1 MPEYAAIDLE
11 TTGLDPARDRVIEV
25 GAVAFTPDRIT
36 STLERL
42 VDPGR
47 SVPDTVLRLTGI
59 KQEEL
64 RGAAS
69 PESALG
75 ELAEFIRGRQPV
87 GHGARLDVDFL
98 TSAGLWDPAQEILDT
113 LDVSRILLPA
123 AASHSLPLLAVE
135 MGFSQPR
142 PHRALDDADATRQL
156 LLRLREEAAAF
167 DEGLK
172 ESMLALV
179 APYEW
184 PIARFFAEAFTA
196 PNPDPMP
203 VSARRT
209 HSLRVGKSTGVPPD
223 DPDVVAALLRPEG
236 PLAGV
241 LPDYEHREPQLQM
254 LLAVAQIQARGGTL
268 VVEAGTGTG
277 KSLAYL
283 VPSIARAV
291 RFGER
296 VVVSTN
302 THTLQEQLMSKDLPG
317 LREWLPWD
325 FKSCLLKG
333 RSNYVSL
340 RRWRRY
346 LAELCHDADELRF
359 KLKVLVWLHS
369 TESGDRSELR
379 LHGREEVFWAR
390 IASDP
395 LDCIGIHCTGEDC
408 YVHRARA
415 EAEAADLVVVNHS
428 LLLADAE
435 VGGGLLPPFEHLVID
450 EAHHLEE
457 AATRGLRQEIDG
469 PGLLALLERLASFS
483 SPPSGEVP
491 SGSRSEPHGEGDLH
505 YGSVEERGGDN
516 RRSRDMH
523 SGLLEQL
530 RRQPHLGE
538 STEALAQA
546 VPLTLVAVQRVSE
559 LFESAVTWVGARLNE
574 GERRD
579 DSLRLT
585 SLLREDAGWLPVR
598 LAGENAVTAL
608 AALDRT
614 LRRAVGGVRD
624 WLGGAEPDQ
633 GVRELELIRGRLHVA
648 AALVDEALQKP
659 DANRVYWF
667 TLISRSENLVL
678 RAAPI
683 NVGSL
688 LREHV
693 YAERRST
700 VFTSATLAVGGSFD
714 YFRSRVG
721 LGPEVEELILP
732 SPFDFLHQALV
743 CLPTDFTGPEHEDF
757 DRQVEEVIAA
767 VARRVGG
774 RTLVLFTSH
783 RQLRDLHT
791 ALKHRV
797 DLDEV
802 LILGQGIDGQRRQ
815 LLKTFEE
822 ADRPLLLGTASFWEG
837 IDVPGERLSCVIMVR
852 LPFPVPTEPV
862 YAARAEQV
870 RDAFIQLAL
879 PQAALRLK
887 QGFGRLI
894 RRSTDRGAVVILD
907 NRILGRDYGK
917 AFLDVLPPASRFV
930 GPAGEIADQVGQ
942 WLGGKTPSPPEQGGV
957 PGAGF
962 ARPGPMRGDVPPHG
976 EGWGGDVERGASD
989 L

>member
-1 MPEYAAIDLE
+1 VPEYAALDLE
-11 TTGLDPARDRVIEV
+11 TTGLDPSRDRVIEV
-25 GAVAFTPDRIT
+25 GAVAFTPDRVT
-36 STLERL
+36 TTLERL

-47 SVPDTVLRLTGI
+47 AVPETVLRLTGI
-59 KQEEL
+59 RQEEL

-69 PESALG
+69 AESALR
-75 ELAEFIRGRQPV
+75 ELSSFLRGRQPV

-98 TSAGLWDPAQEILDT
+98 TAAGLWDPSQEILDT
-113 LDVSRILLPA
+113 LDVARILLPS
-123 AASHSLPLLAVE
+123 AASHSLPLLATE
-135 MGFSQPR
+135 MGFTQPR

-156 LLRLREEAAAF
+156 LLRLREEAAAL
-167 DEGLK
+167 DESLK

-184 PIARFFAEAFTA
+184 PVARFFADALTA
-196 PNPDPMP
+196 PNPDPEP
-203 VSARRT
+203 APADFVGSVR
-209 HSLRVGKSTGVPPD
+209 HGKSAEAPPD
-223 DPDVVAALLRPEG
+223 DPRKVAALLGPDG
-236 PLAGV
+236 PLAGL
-241 LPDYEHREPQLQM
+241 LPGYEHREPQVQM
-254 LLAVAQIQARGGTL
+254 MLAVAQIQARGGTL

-291 RFGER
+291 RYGER
-296 VVVSTN
+296 AVVSTN
-302 THTLQEQLMSKDLPG
+302 THTLQEQLMSKDLPSLG
-317 LREWLPWD
+317 EWLPWD
-325 FKSCLLKG
+325 FKACLLKG

-346 LAELCHDADELRF
+346 LAEPCRDGEELRF
-359 KLKVLVWLHS
+359 KLKILIWLN
-369 TESGDRSELR
+369 TTVSGDRSELR
-379 LHGREEVFWAR
+379 LYGREEVMWTR

-395 LDCIGIHCTGEDC
+395 LDCVGIHCTKEDC

-415 EAEAADLVVVNHS
+415 EADSADLVVVNHA

-435 VGGGLLPPFEHLVID
+435 VGGGLLPEFDHLVID

-457 AATRGLRQEIDG
+457 AATRGLRQEVDG
-469 PGLLALLERLASFS
+469 PGLLALLERLASS
-483 SPPSGEVP
+483 NGERP
-491 SGSRSEPHGEGDLH
+491 G
-505 YGSVEERGGDN
+505 
-516 RRSRDMH
+516 
-523 SGLLEQL
+523 GLLEEL
-530 RRQPHLGE
+530 RRQPHLGASNE
-538 STEALAQA
+538 VLGDAI
-546 VPLTLVAVQRVSE
+546 PLNLSAGARVRE
-559 LFESAVTWVGARLNE
+559 LFESAGVWVAARL
-574 GERRD
+574 GDSERRD
-579 DSLRLT
+579 ESLRLT
-585 SLLREDAGWLPVR
+585 AALRDDEAWPALR

-608 AALDRT
+608 AVLDGA
-614 LRRAVGGVRD
+614 LRRAVGGSRE

-633 GVRELELIRGRLHVA
+633 GVRELEIIRGRLQGA
-648 AALVDEALQKP
+648 SALLEEAVLTP
-659 DANRVYWF
+659 DPNRVYWF
-667 TLISRSENLVL
+667 TMIARTENLVL

-688 LREHV
+688 LRDRV
-693 YAERRST
+693 YANRRST
-700 VFTSATLAVGGSFD
+700 VFTSATLAVGGTFD

-721 LGPEVEELILP
+721 LGPDVEELILA

-743 CLPTDFTGPEHEDF
+743 CLPTDLPLPEHETF
-757 DRQVEEVIAA
+757 DAEVEEVVASIAH
-767 VARRVGG
+767 RVGG

-783 RQLRDLHT
+783 RQLRDVHA

-815 LLKTFEE
+815 LLKSFEE
-822 ADRPLLLGTASFWEG
+822 AERPLLLGTASFWEG

-870 RDAFIQLAL
+870 RDAFAQLAL

-930 GPAGEIADQVGQ
+930 GPAAEIADRVGD
-942 WLGGKTPSPPEQGGV
+942 WLD
-957 PGAGF
+957 AGSVV
-962 ARPGPMRGDVPPHG
+962 AIP
-976 EGWGGDVERGASD
+976 ASRE
-989 L
+989 LPTG

>member
-1 MPEYAAIDLE
+1 VPEYAALDLE

-25 GAVAFTPDRIT
+25 GAVAFTPDHVTR
-36 STLERL
+36 TLERL

-47 SVPDTVLRLTGI
+47 AVPEMVLKLTGI
-59 KQEEL
+59 KPEEL

-69 PESALG
+69 AESALR
-75 ELAEFIRGRQPV
+75 ELADFLHGRQPV

-98 TSAGLWDPAQEILDT
+98 AAAGLWDPATEILDT
-113 LDVSRILLPA
+113 LDVARILLPGA
-123 AASHSLPLLAVE
+123 PSHSLPLLAVE
-135 MGFSQPR
+135 MGFTQPR

-156 LLRLREEAAAF
+156 LLRLRDEAAAL
-167 DEGLK
+167 DETLK
-172 ESMLALV
+172 EAMLALV

-184 PIARFFAEAFTA
+184 SIARFFADALTA
-196 PNPDPMP
+196 PNPDPGP
-203 VSARRT
+203 ASVERVDSVRGRSAE
-209 HSLRVGKSTGVPPD
+209 LPPD
-223 DPDVVAALLRPEG
+223 NPELVAALLAPDG
-236 PLAGV
+236 PLAGA

-254 LLAVAQIQARGGTL
+254 LLAVAQIQARGGIL

-291 RFGER
+291 RHGER

-302 THTLQEQLMSKDLPG
+302 THTLQEQLMGKDLPG
-317 LREWLPWD
+317 MRAWLPWD
-325 FKSCLLKG
+325 FKAVLLKG

-340 RRWRRY
+340 RRWRRF
-346 LAELCHDADELRF
+346 LAEPCREADELRF
-359 KLKVLVWLHS
+359 KLKILLWLHS

-379 LHGREEVFWAR
+379 LHGREEVLWTN

-395 LDCIGIHCTGEDC
+395 LDCVGIHCTKEDC

-415 EAEAADLVVVNHS
+415 EAEAADLVVVNHA

-435 VGGGLLPPFEHLVID
+435 VGGGLLPDFDHLVVD

-457 AATRGLRQEIDG
+457 AATRGLRQEVDG
-469 PGLLALLERLASFS
+469 PGLLALLERLVL
-483 SPPSGEVP
+483 PPG
-491 SGSRSEPHGEGDLH
+491 
-505 YGSVEERGGDN
+505 
-516 RRSRDMH
+516 
-523 SGLLEQL
+523 SGLLSELQ
-530 RRQPHLGE
+530 RQPHLGSSE
-538 STEALAQA
+538 EAFEQA
-546 VPLTLVAVQRVSE
+546 IPMSHAAVERVRE
-559 LFESAVTWVGARLNE
+559 LFEGAANWVAARL
-574 GERRD
+574 GDLERRD

-585 SLLREDAGWLPVR
+585 QVLREDPGWTQVN

-608 AALDRT
+608 SALDAAL
-614 LRRAVGGVRD
+614 RRSVAGVRD
-624 WLGGAEPDQ
+624 WLGGSEPDQ
-633 GVRELELIRGRLHVA
+633 GIRELEIIRGRLA
-648 AALVDEALQKP
+648 AAAGVLDEALLTP
-659 DANRVYWF
+659 DLNRVYWF
-667 TLISRSENLVL
+667 TLLARTDNLVL
-678 RAAPI
+678 REAPI

-688 LREHV
+688 LRDRV

-700 VFTSATLAVGGSFD
+700 VFTSATLAVGGTFD
-714 YFRSRVG
+714 YFSSRVG
-721 LGPEVEELILP
+721 LGPGIEELILP

-743 CLPTDFTGPEHEDF
+743 CLPTDFPSPEQETF
-757 DRQVEEVIAA
+757 DQEVTDV
-767 VARRVGG
+767 VASVALRVGG

-783 RQLRDLHT
+783 RQLRDVHA
-791 ALKHRV
+791 ALKHRT

-815 LLKTFEE
+815 LLKAFEE
-822 ADRPLLLGTASFWEG
+822 AERPLLLGTASFWEG

-870 RDAFIQLAL
+870 RDGFAQLAL

-930 GPAGEIADQVGQ
+930 GPSSEIAARVGE
-942 WLGGKTPSPPEQGGV
+942 WLG
-957 PGAGF
+957 
-962 ARPGPMRGDVPPHG
+962 RD
-976 EGWGGDVERGASD
+976 
-989 L
+989 

>member
-1 MPEYAAIDLE
+1 LAVPEYAALDLE

-25 GAVAFTPDRIT
+25 GAVAFTPDRV
-36 STLERL
+36 SETLERL

-47 SVPDTVLRLTGI
+47 AVPEAVLRLTGI
-59 KQEEL
+59 RQEEL
-64 RGAAS
+64 RGAARA
-69 PESALG
+69 EDALR
-75 ELAEFIRGRQPV
+75 ELAEFLRGRQPV

-98 TSAGLWDPAQEILDT
+98 TLAGLWDPAQEILDT
-113 LDVSRILLPA
+113 LDIARILLPA
-123 AASHSLPLLAVE
+123 AQSHSLPLLAVE

-156 LLRLREEAAAF
+156 LLRLRDEAAGF
-167 DEGLK
+167 DDGLK
-172 ESMLALV
+172 EPMLALV

-184 PIARFFAEAFTA
+184 PIARFFAEALTA
-196 PNPDPMP
+196 PNPDLVTAPAAR
-203 VSARRT
+203 VHSAR
-209 HSLRVGKSTGVPPD
+209 SGKTSGRPPD
-223 DPDVVAALLRPEG
+223 DPILVAALLGPEG

-241 LPDYEHREPQLQM
+241 MPGYEHREPQMQM
-254 LLAVAQIQARGGTL
+254 LLAVAQIQGRGGSL

-291 RFGER
+291 RYDER

-302 THTLQEQLMSKDLPG
+302 THTLQEQLMGKDLPG

-325 FKSCLLKG
+325 FTACLLKG

-346 LAELCHDADELRF
+346 LAEVCHDPDELRF
-359 KLKVLVWLHS
+359 KLKILVWLHS

-379 LHGREEVFWAR
+379 LQGREEVFWAR

-395 LDCIGIHCTGEDC
+395 LDCVGIHCTKEDC

-415 EAEAADLVVVNHS
+415 EAEAADLVVINHA

-435 VGGGLLPPFEHLVID
+435 VGGGLLPPFAHLVID

-457 AATRGLRQEIDG
+457 AATRGLREEVDG
-469 PGLLALLERLASFS
+469 PGLLALVERL
-483 SPPSGEVP
+483 
-491 SGSRSEPHGEGDLH
+491 
-505 YGSVEERGGDN
+505 GGGGAG
-516 RRSRDMH
+516 
-523 SGLLEQL
+523 GLLEEL
-530 RRQPHLGE
+530 RRQPHLGA
-538 STEALAQA
+538 SGDALVEA
-546 VPLTLVAVQRVSE
+546 VPLTVSAAQRVRD
-559 LFESAVTWVGARLNE
+559 LFDIAVTWVGARLNE
-574 GERRD
+574 AERRD
-579 DSLRLT
+579 DSLRMT
-585 SLLREDAGWLPVR
+585 PLLRADAGWEAVR
-598 LAGENAVTAL
+598 LAGENAATSL
-608 AALDRT
+608 AAMDGV
-614 LRRAVGGVRD
+614 LRRAVGASRD
-624 WLGGAEPDQ
+624 WLGGVEPDQ
-633 GVRELELIRGRLHVA
+633 GVRELEIIRGRLHA
-648 AALVDEALQKP
+648 ATELLSEALLAP
-659 DANRVYWF
+659 DPNRVYWF
-667 TLISRSENLVL
+667 TLFARTDNLVL

-683 NVGSL
+683 NVGPL
-688 LREHV
+688 LRDRV
-693 YAERRST
+693 YSERRST

-721 LGPEVEELILP
+721 LGPDVEELILP

-743 CLPTDFTGPEHEDF
+743 CLPTDLPGPEDEDF
-757 DRQVEEVIAA
+757 DHRVEEVVAA

-783 RQLRDLHT
+783 RQLRDVHA

-802 LILGQGIDGQRRQ
+802 LILGQGIDGQRRH
-815 LLKTFEE
+815 LLKSFEE
-822 ADRPLLLGTASFWEG
+822 AERPLLLGTASFWEG

-852 LPFPVPTEPV
+852 LPFPVPSEPV

-870 RDAFIQLAL
+870 RDSFVQLAL

-907 NRILGRDYGK
+907 NRILGKDYGN

-930 GPAGEIADQVGQ
+930 GPAEEIAERIGD
-942 WLGGKTPSPPEQGGV
+942 WLESSPPGGE
-957 PGAGF
+957 
-962 ARPGPMRGDVPPHG
+962 VPPG
-976 EGWGGDVERGASD
+976 LRSKPRGGGA
-989 L
+989 

>member
-1 MPEYAAIDLE
+1 VVPEYAALDLE

-25 GAVAFTPDRIT
+25 GAVAFTPDHVSGT
-36 STLERL
+36 MERL

-47 SVPDTVLRLTGI
+47 AVPEAVLRLTGI
-59 KQEEL
+59 RQEEL
-64 RGAAS
+64 QGAAS
-69 PESALG
+69 AESALG
-75 ELAEFIRGRQPV
+75 ELSDFLRGRQPV

-98 TSAGLWDPAQEILDT
+98 TAAGLWDSSQEILDT
-113 LDVSRILLPA
+113 LDVARILLPA
-123 AASHSLPLLAVE
+123 APSHSLPVLAVE
-135 MGFSQPR
+135 LGFSQPR

-167 DEGLK
+167 DESLK

-184 PIARFFAEAFTA
+184 PVARFFAESLTA
-196 PNPDPMP
+196 PNPDPVP
-203 VSARRT
+203 ASASRA
-209 HSLRVGKSTGVPPD
+209 HSSHAGKSTGRPPE
-223 DPDVVAALLRPEG
+223 DPGLVAALLGPEG

-241 LPDYEHREPQLQM
+241 LPGYEHREPQMQM
-254 LLAVAQIQARGGTL
+254 LLAVAQIQGRGGSL

-291 RFGER
+291 RHDER

-325 FKSCLLKG
+325 FTACLLKG

-346 LAELCHDADELRF
+346 LAEVCHDSEELRF
-359 KLKVLVWLHS
+359 KLKILIWLHS

-379 LHGREEVFWAR
+379 LHGREEVMWTR

-395 LDCIGIHCTGEDC
+395 LDCVGIHCTKEDC

-415 EAEAADLVVVNHS
+415 EAEAADLVVINHA

-435 VGGGLLPPFEHLVID
+435 VGGGLLPPFDHLVID
-450 EAHHLEE
+450 EAHHLED
-457 AATRGLRQEIDG
+457 AATRGLRQEVDG
-469 PGLLALLERLASFS
+469 PGLRALLARLGA
-483 SPPSGEVP
+483 G
-491 SGSRSEPHGEGDLH
+491 
-505 YGSVEERGGDN
+505 
-516 RRSRDMH
+516 
-523 SGLLEQL
+523 GLLAEL
-530 RRQPHLGE
+530 RRQPHLGA
-538 STEALAQA
+538 SGDALAGA
-546 VPLTLVAVQRVSE
+546 LPLVLTAEQRVSE
-559 LFESAVTWVGARLNE
+559 LFEAAVAWVGARLNE
-574 GERRD
+574 PERRD

-585 SLLREDAGWLPVR
+585 SALRGDPGWQTVR
-598 LAGENAVTAL
+598 LTGENAATAL
-608 AALDRT
+608 AVLDGA
-614 LRRAVGGVRD
+614 LRRAVSGARD
-624 WLGGAEPDQ
+624 WLGGTEPDQ
-633 GVRELELIRGRLHVA
+633 GVRELEIIRGRLHGA
-648 AALVDEALQKP
+648 AVLLGEALLTP
-659 DANRVYWF
+659 DSNRVYWF
-667 TLISRSENLVL
+667 TLFARTDNLVL

-688 LREHV
+688 LRDRV
-693 YAERRST
+693 YTERRST
-700 VFTSATLAVGGSFD
+700 VFTSATLAVGGTFD

-721 LGPEVEELILP
+721 LGPETEELILP

-743 CLPTDFTGPEHEDF
+743 CLPIDLPAPEHEDF
-757 DRQVEEVIAA
+757 DRAVEEVVAA
-767 VARRVGG
+767 VAGRVGG

-783 RQLRDLHT
+783 RQLRDVHT

-802 LILGQGIDGQRRQ
+802 LILGQGIDGQRRH
-815 LLKTFEE
+815 LLKSFEE

-852 LPFPVPTEPV
+852 LPFPVPSEPV

-870 RDAFIQLAL
+870 RDAFAQLAL

-907 NRILGRDYGK
+907 NRILGKDYGK

-930 GPAGEIADQVGQ
+930 GPAHEIADQVGE
-942 WLGGKTPSPPEQGGV
+942 WLEPS
-957 PGAGF
+957 
-962 ARPGPMRGDVPPHG
+962 
-976 EGWGGDVERGASD
+976 
-989 L
+989 

>member
-1 MPEYAAIDLE
+1 VPEYAALDLE

-25 GAVAFTPDRIT
+25 GAVAFTPERVTATI
-36 STLERL
+36 ERL

-47 SVPDTVLRLTGI
+47 AVPEPVLRLTGI
-59 KQEEL
+59 KPEEL

-69 PESALG
+69 AEEALR
-75 ELAEFIRGRQPV
+75 ELADFIRGRQPV

-98 TSAGLWDPAQEILDT
+98 TAAGLWDPAQEILDT
-113 LDVSRILLPA
+113 LDVARILMPA
-123 AASHSLPLLAVE
+123 AVSHSLPLLAGE
-135 MGFSQPR
+135 LGFAQPR
-142 PHRALDDADATRQL
+142 PHRAFDDADATRQL
-156 LLRLREEAAAF
+156 LLRLREEATGL

-172 ESMLALV
+172 DSMLALV
-179 APYEW
+179 APYDW
-184 PIARFFAEAFTA
+184 SIARFFADALTA
-196 PNPDPMP
+196 PNPDPP
-203 VSARRT
+203 STSAARS
-209 HSLRVGKSTGVPPD
+209 HIAHPGKRADLPPD
-223 DPDVVAALLRPEG
+223 DPNAVVALLGPEG
-236 PLAGV
+236 PLAGL
-241 LPDYEHREPQLQM
+241 LPGYEHREPQLQM
-254 LLAVAQIQARGGTL
+254 GLAVAQIQARGGTL

-283 VPSIARAV
+283 VPSITRAV
-291 RFGER
+291 RYDER

-302 THTLQEQLMSKDLPG
+302 THTLQEQLMGKDLPG
-317 LREWLPWD
+317 LREWLPWE
-325 FKSCLLKG
+325 FKACLLKG

-346 LAELCHDADELRF
+346 LAEPCRESEELRF
-359 KLKVLVWLHS
+359 KLKVLVWLNS

-379 LHGREEVFWAR
+379 LYGREEVFWTR

-415 EAEAADLVVVNHS
+415 EAEAADLVVVNHA

-435 VGGGLLPPFEHLVID
+435 VGGGLLPEFDHLIID

-457 AATRGLRQEIDG
+457 AATRGLRQEVDG
-469 PGLLALLERLASFS
+469 PGLLALLDRLAVAAA
-483 SPPSGEVP
+483 SPRT
-491 SGSRSEPHGEGDLH
+491 GSDAA
-505 YGSVEERGGDN
+505 SV
-516 RRSRDMH
+516 
-523 SGLLEQL
+523 GLLQEL
-530 RRQPHLGE
+530 RRQPHLGA
-538 STEALAQA
+538 SGEALTDA
-546 VPLTLVAVQRVSE
+546 VPLALTATERVRE
-559 LFESAVTWVGARLNE
+559 LFAIAVAWVAARLNDT
-574 GERRD
+574 ERRD

-585 SLLREDAGWLPVR
+585 PTLREDEGWTPLH
-598 LAGENAVTAL
+598 LAAENAATAL
-608 AALDRT
+608 AAVDAI
-614 LRRAVGGVRD
+614 LRRAVGGARE
-624 WLGGAEPDQ
+624 WLGGTEPDQ
-633 GVRELELIRGRLHVA
+633 GIRELEIIRGRLHSA
-648 AALVDEALQKP
+648 AGLLGEALLTP
-659 DANRVYWF
+659 HPNRVYWF
-667 TLISRSENLVL
+667 TILARSENLVL
-678 RAAPI
+678 RGAPI

-688 LREHV
+688 LRERV

-721 LGPEVEELILP
+721 LAPDVEELILP

-743 CLPTDFTGPEHEDF
+743 CLPTDFPVPEHEDF
-757 DRQVEEVIAA
+757 NAHVVEAVAA

-783 RQLRDLHT
+783 HQLRDVHA
-791 ALKHRV
+791 ALKQRV

-815 LLKTFEE
+815 LLKSFEE

-852 LPFPVPTEPV
+852 LPFPVPTDPV

-870 RDAFIQLAL
+870 RDPFAQLAL

-930 GPAGEIADQVGQ
+930 GPAAEISDRVGEWLDQ
-942 WLGGKTPSPPEQGGV
+942 S
-957 PGAGF
+957 
-962 ARPGPMRGDVPPHG
+962 
-976 EGWGGDVERGASD
+976 
-989 L
+989 

>member
-1 MPEYAAIDLE
+1 MPEYAALDLE

-36 STLERL
+36 TTLERL

-47 SVPDTVLRLTGI
+47 SVPEIVLRLTGI
-59 KQEEL
+59 KPEEL

-69 PESALG
+69 AESALR
-75 ELAEFIRGRQPV
+75 ELADFLHGRQPV

-98 TSAGLWDPAQEILDT
+98 AAAGMWDPSAEILDT
-113 LDVSRILLPA
+113 LDVARILLPS
-123 AASHSLPLLAVE
+123 AASHSLPLLALE
-135 MGFSQPR
+135 MGFTQPR

-156 LLRLREEAAAF
+156 LLRLRDEAAAL
-167 DEGLK
+167 DETLK

-184 PIARFFAEAFTA
+184 AIARFFAEALTA
-196 PNPDPMP
+196 PHPDPGP
-203 VSARRT
+203 VSTEVVDSDRGRSAEP
-209 HSLRVGKSTGVPPD
+209 PPD
-223 DPDVVAALLRPEG
+223 DPTIMAALLGPEG
-236 PLAGV
+236 PLAGL
-241 LPDYEHREPQLQM
+241 LPGYEHREAQLQM

-291 RFGER
+291 RHDER

-302 THTLQEQLMSKDLPG
+302 THTLQEQLMGKDLPG

-325 FKSCLLKG
+325 FKACLLKG

-346 LAELCHDADELRF
+346 LAEPCKDPEELKF
-359 KLKVLVWLHS
+359 KLKVLIWLHT

-379 LHGREEVFWAR
+379 LYGREEVMWAQ

-395 LDCIGIHCTGEDC
+395 LDCVGIHCTKEDC

-415 EAEAADLVVVNHS
+415 EAESANLVVINHA

-435 VGGGLLPPFEHLVID
+435 VGGGLLPDFDHLVID

-457 AATRGLRQEIDG
+457 AATRGLRQEVDG
-469 PGLLALLERLASFS
+469 PGLLALLERLAS
-483 SPPSGEVP
+483 PPA
-491 SGSRSEPHGEGDLH
+491 
-505 YGSVEERGGDN
+505 
-516 RRSRDMH
+516 
-523 SGLLEQL
+523 GLLSELQ
-530 RRQPHLGE
+530 RQPHLG
-538 STEALAQA
+538 SSDEAFGQA
-546 VPLTLVAVQRVSE
+546 IPMSVAAGERVRE
-559 LFESAVTWVGARLNE
+559 LFDLAARWVGARL
-574 GERRD
+574 GDAERRD
-579 DSLRLT
+579 DSVRLT
-585 SLLREDAGWLPVR
+585 PVLREDEGWPAVR
-598 LAGENAVTAL
+598 LAAENAVTSL
-608 AALDRT
+608 TALDAG
-614 LRRAVGGVRD
+614 LRRAVAGVRD
-624 WLGGAEPDQ
+624 WLGGTEPDQ
-633 GVRELELIRGRLHVA
+633 GIRELEIIRGRLEA
-648 AALVDEALQKP
+648 ASRVLDEALLTP
-659 DANRVYWF
+659 DSNRVYWF
-667 TLISRSENLVL
+667 TLLTRTENLVL

-683 NVGSL
+683 NVGVL
-688 LREHV
+688 LRERV
-693 YAERRST
+693 YSDLRST
-700 VFTSATLAVGGSFD
+700 VFTSATLAVGGNFD

-721 LGPEVEELILP
+721 LGPGIEELILP

-743 CLPTDFTGPEHEDF
+743 CLPTDLPSPEHEAF
-757 DRQVEEVIAA
+757 DQEVGEIVAS

-783 RQLRDLHT
+783 RQLRDVHA
-791 ALKHRV
+791 ALKQRT

-815 LLKTFEE
+815 LLKSFEE
-822 ADRPLLLGTASFWEG
+822 AERPLLLGTASFWEG
-837 IDVPGERLSCVIMVR
+837 IDVPGEKLSCVIMVR

-870 RDAFIQLAL
+870 RDGFAQLAL

-917 AFLDVLPPASRFV
+917 AFLEVLPPASRFV
-930 GPAGEIADQVGQ
+930 GPAAEIAGKVGD
-942 WLGGKTPSPPEQGGV
+942 WLEVASP
-957 PGAGF
+957 
-962 ARPGPMRGDVPPHG
+962 R
-976 EGWGGDVERGASD
+976 
-989 L
+989 

>member
-1 MPEYAAIDLE
+1 MPEYAALDLE
-11 TTGLDPARDRVIEV
+11 TTGLDPARDRVIEI
-25 GAVAFTPDRIT
+25 GAVAFTPDRV
-36 STLERL
+36 STTLQRL

-47 SVPDTVLRLTGI
+47 AVPETVLKLTGI
-59 KQEEL
+59 KPEEL

-69 PESALG
+69 PESALR
-75 ELAEFIRGRQPV
+75 ELADFLRGRQPV

-98 TSAGLWDPAQEILDT
+98 SAAGLWDPSTEILDT
-113 LDVSRILLPA
+113 LDVARILLPS
-123 AASHSLPLLAVE
+123 AASHSLPLLATE
-135 MGFSQPR
+135 LGFNQPR

-156 LLRLREEAAAF
+156 LLRLREEAAIL
-167 DEGLK
+167 DEQLK
-172 ESMLALV
+172 DSMLALV

-184 PIARFFAEAFTA
+184 SIARFFAEALTS
-196 PNPDPMP
+196 PNPDPGAASNEVVDSVRGQP
-203 VSARRT
+203 GET
-209 HSLRVGKSTGVPPD
+209 PPE
-223 DPDVVAALLRPEG
+223 DPMLMAALLGPDG
-236 PLAGV
+236 PLAGL
-241 LPDYEHREPQLQM
+241 LPGYEHREPQLQM

-283 VPSIARAV
+283 VPSIARSV
-291 RFGER
+291 RHSER

-302 THTLQEQLMSKDLPG
+302 THTLQEQLMVKDLPG

-325 FKSCLLKG
+325 FKACLLKG

-340 RRWRRY
+340 RRWRRF
-346 LAELCHDADELRF
+346 LAEPCRDPEELKF
-359 KLKVLVWLHS
+359 KLKVLLWLHT
-369 TESGDRSELR
+369 TESGDSSELR
-379 LHGREEVFWAR
+379 LHGREEVLWAQ

-395 LDCIGIHCTGEDC
+395 LDCVGIHCTKEDC

-415 EAEAADLVVVNHS
+415 EAEAANLVVINHA

-435 VGGGLLPPFEHLVID
+435 VGGGLLPDFDHLVVD
-450 EAHHLEE
+450 EAHHLED
-457 AATRGLRQEIDG
+457 AATRGLRQEVDG
-469 PGLLALLERLASFS
+469 PGLIALLERLAGHDSTD
-483 SPPSGEVP
+483 GAK
-491 SGSRSEPHGEGDLH
+491 
-505 YGSVEERGGDN
+505 
-516 RRSRDMH
+516 
-523 SGLLEQL
+523 GLLAEL
-530 RRQPHLGE
+530 RRQPHLGSSE
-538 STEALAQA
+538 EAFGQA
-546 VPLTLVAVQRVSE
+546 TPMSVAAGQRVRDFFGLAE
-559 LFESAVTWVGARLNE
+559 DWVGTKLGEA
-574 GERRD
+574 ERRD
-579 DSLRLT
+579 DSVRLT
-585 SLLREDAGWLPVR
+585 PALREDPAWESLSI
-598 LAGENAVTAL
+598 AAENAVTAL
-608 AALDRT
+608 TALDT
-614 LRRAVGGVRD
+614 ELRRAVAGVRD
-624 WLGGAEPDQ
+624 WLGGSEPDQ
-633 GVRELELIRGRLHVA
+633 GIRELEIIRGRLEA
-648 AALVDEALQKP
+648 ASRLLDEAVLRP

-667 TLISRSENLVL
+667 TLISRTENLVL

-688 LREHV
+688 LRDRV
-693 YAERRST
+693 YGDRKST
-700 VFTSATLAVGGSFD
+700 VFTSATLAVGGTFD

-721 LGPEVEELILP
+721 VNEGIEELILP

-743 CLPTDFTGPEHEDF
+743 CLPSDFPGPEHETF
-757 DRQVEEVIAA
+757 DQQVEEVIAS

-783 RQLRDLHT
+783 RQLRDVHA

-815 LLKTFEE
+815 VLKSFED

-870 RDAFIQLAL
+870 RDGFAQLAL

-930 GPAGEIADQVGQ
+930 GPAAEIANRVGA
-942 WLGGKTPSPPEQGGV
+942 WLE
-957 PGAGF
+957 
-962 ARPGPMRGDVPPHG
+962 RP
-976 EGWGGDVERGASD
+976 
-989 L
+989 